1 MKQTQN
7 SQAKR
12 PLRQRFQQVI
22 RFLKRDIWRIQPGE
36 LSPRKSFLVRQLR
49 IFVLAIRGFKEDQV
63 HLRASALT
71 YYSLFGLIPVM
82 ALAFGIAKGFG
93 LENYVEE
100 QLTVAFAGREE
111 VLNWV
116 MTFSAS
122 VLQTASGGMVAGVG
136 LLLLLYIIVR
146 VLSNI
151 EDSFNDIW
159 QIKQGRSWSRK
170 FSDYIAI
177 IFIAPIFFVLSSIT
191 TVFLNAAVQDIS
203 QSFTLVELLSP
214 VLLFLVRL
222 VPYLLIWLMFLII
235 YLVIPNTRV
244 RFTSALIAAIVA
256 GTLFQLTQWGYVYF
270 QVGVSRYNALYGSFA
285 ALPLL
290 LLWMRVS
297 WLIVLFGAEISYAN
311 QNVENYEFE
320 AESQHISPFN
330 KKMLS
335 LYVLHLLIQ
344 HFAEGS
350 NPLRSEEVATRLQMP
365 SKLVRSIL
373 NDLAE
378 VGLVVETRT
387 EYPKDQGFQPA
398 IDIHQIRLG
407 MVLDKLD
414 RKGMDILIAKPSKE
428 LDNIKRALR
437 QFHEVIDQS
446 GADILVRDL
455 SAEGA

>member
-1 MKQTQN
+1 MKSTQN
-7 SQAKR
+7 SLTKR
-12 PLRQRFQQVI
+12 PMRARFHQVV

-36 LSPRKSFLVRQLR
+36 LSPRKSFLIRQLR
-49 IFVLAIRGFKEDQV
+49 ILILAIRGFNEDQV

-71 YYSLFGLIPVM
+71 YYSIFGLIPVM

-100 QLTVAFAGREE
+100 QLSAAFAGREE
-111 VLNWV
+111 VFNWV

-122 VLQTASGGMVAGVG
+122 VLQTASGGMVAGIG

-159 QIKQGRSWSRK
+159 QIKQGRSWTRK

-177 IFIAPIFFVLSSIT
+177 IFIAPIFFILSSIT
-191 TVFLNAAVQDIS
+191 TVFLSAAVQDIS
-203 QSFTLVELLSP
+203 ESFTLVELLSP

-222 VPYLLIWLMFLII
+222 VPYLLVWLMFLII

-244 RFTSALIAAIVA
+244 HFTSALIAAIVA

-335 LYVLHLLIQ
+335 LYVLHLLVQ
-344 HFAEGS
+344 HFATGS
-350 NPLRSEEVATRLQMP
+350 GPLRSEEIATRLQMP

-373 NDLAE
+373 NDLTE

-387 EYPKDQGFQPA
+387 EYPREQGFQPA
-398 IDIHQIRLG
+398 TDIHRIRIG

-446 GADILVRDL
+446 GTDILVKDL